1 MMSVDD
7 LIKKYT
13 YEGVFVWDIMSVLHS
28 LRPNIHYGVEIA
40 AGIYTVFGY
49 PEADQIEVEE
59 YKLPPTHEEV
69 KTEWERQSIIA
80 EVLHYLKHNPIP
92 DGYIPPLP

>member
-1 MMSVDD
+1 
-7 LIKKYT
+7 
-13 YEGVFVWDIMSVLHS
+13 MSVLHS

-49 PEADQIEVEE
+49 PEPDQIEVEE
-59 YKLPPTHEEV
+59 YKLPPSHEEV
-69 KTEWERQSIIA
+69 KAEWERQSIIA